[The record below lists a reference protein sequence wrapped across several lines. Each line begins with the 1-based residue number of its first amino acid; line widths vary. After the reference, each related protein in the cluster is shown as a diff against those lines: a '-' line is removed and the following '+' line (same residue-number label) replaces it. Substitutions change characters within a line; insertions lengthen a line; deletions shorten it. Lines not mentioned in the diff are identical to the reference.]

1 MGETKNEV
9 MTLANCPVMLTSEQ
23 LVLLNVKTGGSNNE
37 GELKEQDASK
47 GIFPLGKAALICTEM
62 FAFVSFWPI

>member
-1 MGETKNEV
+1 
-9 MTLANCPVMLTSEQ
+9 MLTSEQ
-23 LVLLNVKTGGSNNE
+23 LVLLNVKTGGGSNNE
-37 GELKEQDASK
+37 GGLKEQDASK